1 MQDDAVPAPVLAN
14 GIHYFGLVFRAEKM
28 LILQFVEGRIGA
40 GADID
45 AVKRNPAF
53 QFADIL
59 VPLGMGA
66 PDALAPASVGLWPR
80 VTLFQ
85 GIFINKDRSPVVS
98 HVRAKFPRKPEV
110 LGRSNKTLNRS

>member
-1 MQDDAVPAPVLAN
+1 MQDDAVPAPVLGN
-14 GIHYFGLVFRAEKM
+14 GIHYFGLVSRAEKM

-66 PDALAPASVGLWPR
+66 AYAHMISVGEGEGASMNQR
-80 VTLFQ
+80 
-85 GIFINKDRSPVVS
+85 GDRLASS
-98 HVRAKFPRKPEV
+98 G
-110 LGRSNKTLNRS
+110 LQ